1 MGDKAFNIVK
11 SPKYGGYQHVHASM
25 VCIFFDRK
33 SSDGA
38 MKSEIMPNQQLAE
51 ELHKTIIRKSESN

>member
-1 MGDKAFNIVK
+1 
-11 SPKYGGYQHVHASM
+11 M

-38 MKSEIMPNQQLAE
+38 MKSEVMPNQQLAE